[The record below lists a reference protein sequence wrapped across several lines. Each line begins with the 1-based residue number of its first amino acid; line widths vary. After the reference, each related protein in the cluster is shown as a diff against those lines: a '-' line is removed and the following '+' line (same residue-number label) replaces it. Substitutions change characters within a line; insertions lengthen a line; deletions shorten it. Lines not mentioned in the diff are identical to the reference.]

1 MTTASRVALF
11 AMLGSLIGFAAGAT
25 WGVFYGFPSSDAG
38 AEESARLQFHAN
50 VAGSIMLLAVF
61 YSHRIERIP
70 PDAVASHV
78 EPRSLLSF

>member
-11 AMLGSLIGFAAGAT
+11 AMLGSLMGFTGGST
-25 WGVFYGFPSSDAG
+25 WGVFYGFPSPDAG

-50 VAGSIMLLAVF
+50 VAGSILLLAF
-61 YSHRIERIP
+61 FSHRIERIP
-70 PDAVASHV
+70 PDAVASDV